1 MDELVYTLPTDPRAL
16 PLIDDLARDY
26 DERYGLNDGIPSSFE
41 LHRYPAEL
49 FSPAH
54 GGAFLL
60 VLRDGIAVAGGAFKR
75 VDAADHGTATAELQA
90 RGAAH
95 PSIPTAEIKRMWTHP
110 DYRRQGLAGVVI
122 AELEREAAARGYAAA
137 ELTTG
142 ARQPEAVAFY
152 LRHGYEPLFDL
163 DGDYEEI
170 SYLSFR
176 KTLPVAAAANRPAA

>member
-1 MDELVYTLPTDPRAL
+1 MDELVYTLPTDSRAQ

-49 FSPAH
+49 FASQS

-60 VLRDGIAVAGGAFKR
+60 VIRDGVVVAGGAFKR
-75 VDAADHGTATAELQA
+75 VDTATA
-90 RGAAH
+90 G
-95 PSIPTAEIKRMWTHP
+95 IKTAEIKRVWTHP
-110 DYRRQGLAGVVI
+110 AFRRQGLARVVM
-122 AELEREAAARGYAAA
+122 AELEREAAARGYTQI

-142 ARQPEAVAFY
+142 ARQPEAVALY
-152 LRHGYEPLFDL
+152 LGLGYRAQFDL

-170 SYLSFR
+170 SYLSFA
-176 KTLPVAAAANRPAA
+176 KQLDAAPTESAAA